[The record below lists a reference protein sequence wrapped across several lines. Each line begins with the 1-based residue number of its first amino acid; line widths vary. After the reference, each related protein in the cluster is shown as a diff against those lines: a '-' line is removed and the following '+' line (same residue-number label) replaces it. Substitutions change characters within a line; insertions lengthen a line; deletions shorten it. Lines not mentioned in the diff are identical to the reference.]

1 MIHRE
6 LILGQLFFCVFAE
19 EFLCHKISKIE
30 DQSLVTIS
38 FLLLSIVSSSSPP
51 GPRQSPVRPQLNMQ
65 PPPPPPPPPGV
76 NVAPSSLAPPPP
88 AASLQTMNGSMEKR
102 MSVSSTTSS
111 TSYTTTTASSTTASV
126 TNTLNT
132 TSVGTNSSVHKESS
146 FEQTAMAP
154 SMSNIAPSSS
164 SEVGHASIDQGESD
178 HALFQK
184 NLIMGEAL
192 IRRAVELN
200 VQAESQ
206 RSYDMYKK
214 AFKFL
219 ITALKQAPTQ
229 LERDRLY
236 QQNQQY
242 MKE

>member
-1 MIHRE
+1 
-6 LILGQLFFCVFAE
+6 
-19 EFLCHKISKIE
+19 
-30 DQSLVTIS
+30 
-38 FLLLSIVSSSSPP
+38 
-51 GPRQSPVRPQLNMQ
+51 
-65 PPPPPPPPPGV
+65 
-76 NVAPSSLAPPPP
+76 
-88 AASLQTMNGSMEKR
+88 MNGSMEKR

>member
-1 MIHRE
+1 
-6 LILGQLFFCVFAE
+6 
-19 EFLCHKISKIE
+19 
-30 DQSLVTIS
+30 
-38 FLLLSIVSSSSPP
+38 
-51 GPRQSPVRPQLNMQ
+51 
-65 PPPPPPPPPGV
+65 
-76 NVAPSSLAPPPP
+76 
-88 AASLQTMNGSMEKR
+88 
-102 MSVSSTTSS
+102 
-111 TSYTTTTASSTTASV
+111 
-126 TNTLNT
+126 
-132 TSVGTNSSVHKESS
+132 
-146 FEQTAMAP
+146 
-154 SMSNIAPSSS
+154 MSNIAPSSS

-214 AFKFL
+214 AFKIL

>member
-1 MIHRE
+1 
-6 LILGQLFFCVFAE
+6 
-19 EFLCHKISKIE
+19 
-30 DQSLVTIS
+30 
-38 FLLLSIVSSSSPP
+38 
-51 GPRQSPVRPQLNMQ
+51 
-65 PPPPPPPPPGV
+65 
-76 NVAPSSLAPPPP
+76 
-88 AASLQTMNGSMEKR
+88 
-102 MSVSSTTSS
+102 
-111 TSYTTTTASSTTASV
+111 
-126 TNTLNT
+126 
-132 TSVGTNSSVHKESS
+132 
-146 FEQTAMAP
+146 
-154 SMSNIAPSSS
+154 MSNIASSSS

-178 HALFQK
+178 HALFLQK

-214 AFKFL
+214 AFKIL

-229 LERDRLY
+229 LKRDRLY